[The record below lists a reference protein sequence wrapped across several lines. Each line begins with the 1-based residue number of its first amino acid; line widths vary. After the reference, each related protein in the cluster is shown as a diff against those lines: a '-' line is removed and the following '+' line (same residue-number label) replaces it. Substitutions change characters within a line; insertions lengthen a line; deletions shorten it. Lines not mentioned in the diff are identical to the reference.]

1 MTRTPAAELAA
12 PAPIPPGHH
21 RLSAPPARSG
31 TLKLGVF
38 FLLVTAAFAA
48 AVLTRP
54 ARPVF
59 QSVDDTWSRWMGGPH
74 SGPCAAVA
82 SVLNWV
88 GGPPGAVIPVGLL
101 VVLAVCGRWRSLL
114 FLLTTYGVGNMAV
127 VHILK
132 FWVDRPRPAHPLV
145 RVDHGSFPSG
155 HTAGTALLVVVVGV
169 LFVPTARRR
178 GWWAFGIAVTV
189 AMMWSRTWL
198 QAHWLSDT
206 VAGATTGAGTA
217 LVLWWL
223 FTPLLSR
230 ETDASPVRATD
241 GRPAGH
247 ED

>member
-1 MTRTPAAELAA
+1 MTSTPAAELAA
-12 PAPIPPGHH
+12 PAPIPQGHR
-21 RLSAPPARSG
+21 RLPAPPARSG
-31 TLKLGVF
+31 ALGLGAF

-48 AVLTRP
+48 TVLTRP

-59 QSVDDTWSRWMGGPH
+59 QSVDDTWSHWMGGPH
-74 SGPCAAVA
+74 NGPCAAVA
-82 SVLNWV
+82 AVLNWL
-88 GGPPGAVIPVGLL
+88 GGPLGVVIPIGLL
-101 VVLAVCGRWRSLL
+101 LVLAVRGRWRSLL
-114 FLLTTYGVGNMAV
+114 FLLTAYGVGNMAV

-145 RVDHGSFPSG
+145 QVDHGSFPSG
-155 HTAGTALLVVVVGV
+155 HTAGTALLVVVAGV
-169 LFVPTARRR
+169 LFVRPARRR

-198 QAHWLSDT
+198 HAHWLSDT

-223 FTPLLSR
+223 FTPLLRR
-230 ETDASPVRATD
+230 EEDASPARAAV
-241 GRPAGH
+241 GRPTDH